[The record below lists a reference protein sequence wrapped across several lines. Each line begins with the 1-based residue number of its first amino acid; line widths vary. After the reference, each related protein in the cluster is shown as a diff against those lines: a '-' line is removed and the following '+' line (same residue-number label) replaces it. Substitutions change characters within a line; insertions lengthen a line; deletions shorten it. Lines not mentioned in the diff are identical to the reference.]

1 MAFADDF
8 AVDVSGNITHVSGTS
23 TYTVLELHR
32 YLQDLADN
40 SEVTSASND
49 VAAIF
54 SSTPSER
61 ITDSIINLLNGFNID
76 ETCAEYLYGGSITQ
90 GSGATEEVWSGLR
103 VLGSVNSSATQIQIV
118 QDKYL
123 YDGDSP
129 FWGTQASPFNGG
141 GSILMRCLVKS
152 REFGCDIDQAQ
163 IRVQARHWGDTYASF
178 DVTLGTGEAVAAIST
193 VDDPQN
199 DTAQGTVD
207 AYTHITNTEG
217 FQSIDIGDGNGNQPY
232 YSQWTYGADTSG
244 DQLKAVWEWAKNET
258 RTGASTASALYWVD
272 GTADDEGEV
281 FRGITHS
288 YSYDGLNGSF
298 VEDGEVVWGTTITYG
313 TLVSGP
319 FTVGNYV
326 RIGSNDAAGRV
337 MYDDGVDTLVV
348 ALEDTSITI
357 VDTDAITEYVVQKGD
372 AGTPGTGATGT
383 TAAVDTTIVDNDK
396 EGGSG
401 ILLAN
406 DTTGTKHHIELR
418 TGAAPVDNSRIYRTD
433 ANYCDVSG
441 SVTPRT
447 INPVFLGSY
456 VGTMIGGFGVGF
468 DADDLTNTDSVVD
481 LDGDTNTPPNNVTWT
496 LSGLISGESQVLV
509 GPKDTG
515 NDFDWDQMTLATALN
530 TTNRVE
536 VVVNAIPAN
545 TPQTGTLRITLDDGR
560 IRRQAYTAHDGTD
573 TFTIASADYTDPDD
587 ASISQ
592 PVMVSYLDLEATGT
606 SEAYTTI
613 YTSGPQDLYI
623 RVRDGGVGKNDTPLK
638 TYEGTSQLTST
649 GGTATASQ
657 IDDY

>member
-1 MAFADDF
+1 
-8 AVDVSGNITHVSGTS
+8 
-23 TYTVLELHR
+23 
-32 YLQDLADN
+32 
-40 SEVTSASND
+40 
-49 VAAIF
+49 
-54 SSTPSER
+54 
-61 ITDSIINLLNGFNID
+61 
-76 ETCAEYLYGGSITQ
+76 
-90 GSGATEEVWSGLR
+90 
-103 VLGSVNSSATQIQIV
+103 V

-141 GSILMRCLVKS
+141 GATLMRCLVKS
-152 REFGCDIDQAQ
+152 REYGCDIDQAQ
-163 IRVQARHWGDTYASF
+163 IRVQARHYGDTYASF
-178 DVTLGTGEAVAAIST
+178 DVTLGVAEAVAAIST

-207 AYTHITNTEG
+207 AYVHVTNTEG
-217 FQSIDIGDGNGNQPY
+217 FQQIDIGDGNGNQPY

-272 GTADDEGEV
+272 GTADDEGET

-288 YSYDGLNGSF
+288 YSYDGLSGTF
-298 VEDGEVVWGTTITYG
+298 AEDGEIVWGTQITFDNETGG
-313 TLVSGP
+313 T
-319 FTVGNYV
+319 FTAGNYV
-326 RIGSNDAAGRV
+326 RIGSSGAAGRI
-337 MYDDGVDTLVV
+337 MYRTATVLTV

-357 VDTDAITEYVVQKGD
+357 LDDDVITEYAVQKGD
-372 AGTPGTGATGT
+372 AGTPGTGATSV
-383 TAAVDTTIVDNDK
+383 TADVNVTITDNDK

-406 DTTGTKHHIELR
+406 DTSGTKHHIELR
-418 TGAAPVDNSRIYRTD
+418 TGSAPVDNIRITETSDGDYCLVNGAVTSRT
-433 ANYCDVSG
+433 
-441 SVTPRT
+441 VT
-447 INPVFLGSY
+447 PVFLGSY
-456 VGTMIGGFGVGF
+456 VGTLIGGFGVGI
-468 DADDLTNTDSVVD
+468 DSDDLTNLDTVTD

-515 NDFDWDQMTLATALN
+515 LDFDWDQMTLATAL
-530 TTNRVE
+530 TGGTE
-536 VVVNAIPAN
+536 TSVVVNAIPAN

-573 TFTIASADYTDPDD
+573 TFTIASTSYVDPDD

-592 PVMVSYLDLEATGT
+592 PVMCSYLDLEATGT

-613 YTSGPQDLYI
+613 YTSGPQDLFI

-649 GGTATASQ
+649 GGTAVASQ